1 MKDKIIAWIKAN
13 PWKLAVIVL
22 CLFIAVGGPVTYCG
36 GYVKGC
42 SSQAQADEK

>member
-13 PWKLAVIVL
+13 PWKVAVLVL

-42 SSQAQADEK
+42 NSVQDEK

>member
-1 MKDKIIAWIKAN
+1 MMDKVAEWIKAN
-13 PWKLAVIVL
+13 PWKFAVIVL

-42 SSQAQADEK
+42 NSAQDEK

>member
-1 MKDKIIAWIKAN
+1 MKVKEWIKAN

-42 SSQAQADEK
+42 NSAQDEK